1 MIIEELRRI
10 MPVAAKQKRLDVFLD
25 PLNNAMGEFEINT
38 PVRQSAFLAH
48 LAHESGE
55 LCYMQELASGRAYNG
70 REDLGNTKPEAIRI
84 AAAHGSTPG
93 PWWKG
98 HGPIQITGYTNHL
111 LCGDALGLDLL
122 NDPLQITQPVHGCR
136 ASAWF
141 WVVGAGLNLSKRAAA
156 VCGVGCNLNDIADRG
171 DFEATTLAINGGL
184 NGLDDRQAY
193 LRRAQQVLA

>member
-1 MIIEELRRI
+1 MIIEELRRG
-10 MPVAAKQKRLDVFLD
+10 MPGAARAGRLDAFLV

-48 LAHESGE
+48 LAHESAE
-55 LCYMQELASGRAYNG
+55 LRYMQELASGMAYNG

-98 HGPIQITGYTNHL
+98 HCPMQITGYTNHL

-122 NDPLQITQPVHGCR
+122 NNPLQITQPVHGCR

-171 DFEATTLAINGGL
+171 DFEATVLAVNGGL
-184 NGLDDRQAY
+184 NGLDERLKYHELFTEA
-193 LRRAQQVLA
+193 LA